1 MSLNGVQWF
10 AAVVL
15 DRFAGEV
22 KPFFLAG
29 AQQQLMKKKKEKKKQ
44 TPLQLLWEVAH
55 RLASEC
61 DWVWVIEAFSS
72 SCSTWHQ
79 ILSLCPVYSLNAEP
93 FISPRSLQVQLLHSP
108 SAQTADCLS
117 VDAIFIKS
125 CFLSVKSMMCL
136 RFSSIPAPCQPL
148 SSPEHKKPGYL
159 MWTASSRASRKCRC
173 LYLYSF
179 NRVRMRVVCV
189 CRRRERR
196 REQCHFSLIWL
207 ELRSVSVVVTGVA
220 ELSSGRN
227 PRQTSAER
235 MLKPEQ
241 TVL

>member
-1 MSLNGVQWF
+1 M
-10 AAVVL
+10 
-15 DRFAGEV
+15 
-22 KPFFLAG
+22 
-29 AQQQLMKKKKEKKKQ
+29 
-44 TPLQLLWEVAH
+44 LWEVAH

-159 MWTASSRASRKCRC
+159 MWTASLSRTGVHHVSAGVCTCTVLIEYRWELFVC
-173 LYLYSF
+173 
-179 NRVRMRVVCV
+179 VCV
-189 CRRRERR
+189 CRCRERR

>member
-29 AQQQLMKKKKEKKKQ
+29 AQQQLMKKKKKKKKQ

-148 SSPEHKKPGYL
+148 SSPRAQKARLSDVNRVFESHE
-159 MWTASSRASRKCRC
+159 RASRKCRC

-179 NRVRMRVVCV
+179 NRVQMRVVCV
-189 CRRRERR
+189 CV
-196 REQCHFSLIWL
+196 C
-207 ELRSVSVVVTGVA
+207 V
-220 ELSSGRN
+220 
-227 PRQTSAER
+227 
-235 MLKPEQ
+235 
-241 TVL
+241 